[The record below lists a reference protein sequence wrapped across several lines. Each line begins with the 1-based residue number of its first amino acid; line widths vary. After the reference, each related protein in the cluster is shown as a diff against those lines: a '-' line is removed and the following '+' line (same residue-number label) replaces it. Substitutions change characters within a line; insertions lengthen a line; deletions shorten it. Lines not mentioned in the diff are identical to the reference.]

1 MCAEKNSV
9 VCIVNGNVF
18 FLNGN
23 TTSEKIAVA
32 EGLIMVKN
40 KVNYMKKI
48 FAFLFVM
55 INVALFAQNPVSV
68 DEIGGFKNYKL
79 GQQLRVDKS
88 VKRTK
93 VDGDYSIYQIVDS
106 SILTY
111 LGYKIFYATVECVN
125 VKIVRLKLTFI
136 FSDYHKLGDFSVD
149 VIRLLGKYNSLGV
162 HPSDNPDLTLSLIH
176 I

>member
-1 MCAEKNSV
+1 
-9 VCIVNGNVF
+9 
-18 FLNGN
+18 
-23 TTSEKIAVA
+23 
-32 EGLIMVKN
+32 
-40 KVNYMKKI
+40 MKKI

-125 VKIVRLKLTFI
+125 GKIVRLKLTFI
-136 FSDYHKLGDFSVD
+136 FSDYQKLGDFSVD

-162 HPSDNPDLTLSLIH
+162 HPSDNPDLTCAQWVGQRTVIEKCSEPASNYTKGSEEYIGEVR
-176 I
+176 IWSKSESKNEDY